1 MASPAGIVNRDGR
14 ASDEAFRRILDRSLP
29 EVRDLALATRDL
41 VYEVLP
47 ETVEVVWT
55 TQRSVGWG
63 TGERKFS
70 EQFCYLMP
78 FKAHVTLGFYHG
90 AELPDPDGLLP
101 DTGGTQA
108 GGRLS
113 MRSLKIASVEQLRNP
128 ALRALIE
135 SATRTG
141 VPTVTS

>member
-14 ASDEAFRRILDRSLP
+14 AGDGAFRTILDRSSP
-29 EVRDLALATRDL
+29 PVQDLALATRDL

-55 TQRSVGWG
+55 AQRSVGWG

-78 FKAHVTLGFYHG
+78 FKGHVTLGFYHG
-90 AELPDPDGLLP
+90 AELPDPEGLLP

-113 MRSLKIASVEQLRNP
+113 MRSLKITSADQLRNP

-135 SATRTG
+135 SASRTG
-141 VPTVTS
+141 VPTITR